1 MDRQL
6 YDRPNRRSLPRT
18 RRSRRAKEQGH
29 RRMHSMNIQA
39 LLIRQMRRRFFIRRA
54 RPEAWASRSAS
65 PGSMTSHPSIR
76 AFAVPRP
83 IVERHRICTC
93 IFRWVRRYGRLGPM
107 PIFWGHYAPACH
119 QSRAVRRTTTKAH
132 HYGGAT
138 RIYGVYFECMRKT
151 VLGRGPHPVHRRA
164 LCPAPAS
171 WHHPRRRHCS
181 PTTRQTCPTR
191 MQRLNLSQLLHSA
204 VAMKIEAS
212 GTDVMC

>member
-18 RRSRRAKEQGH
+18 RRFRRAKEQGH

-39 LLIRQMRRRFFIRRA
+39 LLTRQMRRRFFLRRA

-65 PGSMTSHPSIR
+65 PGSMTSRPSIR

-93 IFRWVRRYGRLGPM
+93 IFRWARRYGRLGPM
-107 PIFWGHYAPACH
+107 PIFWGHYVPACH

-171 WHHPRRRHCS
+171 RHRPRRRHCS
-181 PTTRQTCPTR
+181 PTIRRTCPTR
-191 MQRLNLSQLLHSA
+191 MQRLNLSQLLCSA
-204 VAMKIEAS
+204 VAMKIAAS
-212 GTDVMC
+212 GTGVMC